1 MLKKIIKLNFVV
13 FFLTTISFAEIIL
26 DVTVNGNKRISK
38 ETLIVFGEITKGID
52 YTSDDLNTTLKK
64 IYSTNFFKTVNL
76 NIENSILNIEVVEN
90 PIISGVEI
98 EGIKSDKLKDFI
110 FEKILLKNRSSFIDL
125 KFKNDLNII
134 NNILKSSG
142 YYFAEIETKS
152 ILNEDLNSIQIIYD
166 IKLGSKAKINQI
178 QFLGD
183 KKIKDRKLYAIITS
197 EEARFW
203 KFLSQA
209 IYLNYERI
217 ELDKRLLKNFYK
229 DSGYYNVNITNSF
242 VEFNN
247 NGQFKL
253 TFNIDSGKKF
263 TFNNLDLVLS
273 KDYDQKHF
281 LEIKKSLNKLEK
293 KDYSFS
299 KLEKVLREVDKI
311 ALTKQYEFINA
322 TLSEK
327 IIDDDKLNV
336 LITLVETE
344 KFYIER
350 INILGNS
357 YTIEDVIRNSFVIDE
372 GDAYNEILFNKSLNQ
387 IKAKEIFS
395 KVESETLPGSN
406 SNYKIINLTV
416 EEKATGEISLGAGVG
431 SSGATIGGG
440 LKENNFLGK
449 GIKLNTNLQITANSI
464 KGSFTHIKPNF
475 NYTDNTLF
483 TSVNSTE
490 TDNLAN
496 FGYKTTN
503 IGFSLGTA
511 FEQYENFYFQPEL
524 ATSYE
529 ELETTNTASS
539 ALIKQKGNYVDT
551 YFNYSLTYDV
561 RDKAYRPEDGYRNS
575 FYQELPLMSENSEIV
590 NQYETSKYKKFS
602 KIHTRISYYGKAV
615 NTLNNRDVRISK
627 RLNVP
632 KNRLRGFEA
641 GKIGPI
647 ENNDYIGG
655 NYVSTINFNAAL
667 PEFLPN
673 FQNTDIS
680 YFIDVAN
687 IWGVDYNSSI
697 DKKTQIRSSTGLG
710 LDIFTPIGPLSFSLS
725 YPITKASSDKTETF
739 RFNLGTTF

>member
-1 MLKKIIKLNFVV
+1 MLKKIIKLNFII
-13 FFLTTISFAEIIL
+13 FFLTTISFAEVIL

-38 ETLIVFGEITKGID
+38 ETLIVFGEITKGSD
-52 YTSDDLNTTLKK
+52 YSPDDLNKALKK
-64 IYSTNFFKTVNL
+64 IYSTNFFKNVNL
-76 NIENSILNIEVVEN
+76 IIKNSILNIQVVEN

-110 FEKILLKNRSSFIDL
+110 FEKISLKNRSSFIEL
-125 KFKNDLNII
+125 KFKNDVNLI
-134 NNILKSSG
+134 NNILKTSG
-142 YYFAEIETKS
+142 YYFAEINTKS
-152 ILNEDLNSIQIIYD
+152 ILNEEQNSIQIIYD

-183 KKIKDRKLYAIITS
+183 KKIKDRKLYGIITS

-203 KFLSQA
+203 KFLSQS

-217 ELDKRLLKNFYK
+217 ELDKRLLENYYKN
-229 DSGYYNVNITNSF
+229 SGYYNVNITNSF

-253 TFNIDSGKKF
+253 IFNIDSGKKF
-263 TFNNLDLVLS
+263 TFNKLDLVLS
-273 KDYDQKHF
+273 EDYDQKHF
-281 LEIKKSLNKLEK
+281 SQIKNALNKLEK

-299 KLEKVLREVDKI
+299 KMEKILREIDKI

-322 TLSEK
+322 TLAEK
-327 IIDDDKLNV
+327 IIDDNKLNI

-357 YTIEDVIRNSFVIDE
+357 YTLEDVIRNAFIIDE
-372 GDAYNEILFNKSLNQ
+372 GDAYNEILFNKSINQ
-387 IKAKEIFS
+387 IKAKNLFS
-395 KVESETLPGSN
+395 KVESKTLPGTN
-406 SNYKIINLTV
+406 PNYKIIDITV

-431 SSGATIGGG
+431 SSGGTIGGG
-440 LKENNFLGK
+440 LKENNFLGR

-464 KGSFTHIKPNF
+464 KGSFTHVKPNF

-483 TSVNSTE
+483 TTVRSTE
-490 TDNLAN
+490 TDNLTD

-511 FEQYENFYFQPEL
+511 FEQYEDFYFQPEL
-524 ATSYE
+524 AASYE
-529 ELETTNTASS
+529 ELQTTSSASS
-539 ALIKQKGNYVDT
+539 SLRKQKGDYLDA
-551 YFNYSLTYDV
+551 YFNYSLTYDR
-561 RDKAYRPEDGYRNS
+561 RDQAYRPEEGFRNS
-575 FYQELPLMSENSEIV
+575 FYQELPLMSDNNEIV
-590 NQYETSKYKKFS
+590 NSFETTKYKKFS
-602 KIHTRISYYGKAV
+602 NIITKISYYGKAV
-615 NTLNNRDVRISK
+615 NTLNNKDVRVSK
-627 RLNVP
+627 RLYVP
-632 KNRLRGFEA
+632 KSKLRGFEN
-641 GKIGPI
+641 GKVGPV
-647 ENNDYIGG
+647 ENNNFIGG

-680 YFIDVAN
+680 FFIDAATL
-687 IWGVDYNSSI
+687 WGVDYNSSI
-697 DKKTQIRSSTGLG
+697 DKRKIRSATGLG
-710 LDIFTPIGPLSFSLS
+710 LDVFTPIGPLSFSLS
-725 YPITKASSDKTETF
+725 YPITKSSSDKTETF